1 MKLTDH
7 LYYYPEYGMLDSN
20 TYVIKDHV
28 NLIIDIGS
36 LLFLQNLIKDLK
48 GDGINPEELKVILN
62 THFHLDHYMANEEF
76 KKLFGSKILAHPL
89 QKKFYDTT
97 VNESSRAFGIKPV
110 PYVEDDIMDVA
121 EIKKGNLQLEII
133 PVPGHSQDSICIY
146 SKKEKF
152 LISGDVI
159 FNENTGRVD
168 LPGGNA
174 EQLKHSIDLLSKL
187 DIQYLLP
194 GHMDIVKGTDAVKNN
209 FQYVKDNVFQWL

>member
-20 TYVIKDHV
+20 TYVIKDHI
-28 NLIIDIGS
+28 NIIIDIGS
-36 LLFLQNLIKDLK
+36 LQYLQNLIKDLK
-48 GDGINPEELKVILN
+48 RDGINPEELKVILN

-89 QKKFYDTT
+89 QKKFYNTT
-97 VNESSRAFGIKPV
+97 VNESSRAFGIQPV
-110 PYVEDDIMDVA
+110 PYIEDDIIDVA

-133 PVPGHSQDSICIY
+133 PVPGHSEDSICIY

-174 EQLKHSIDLLSKL
+174 EQLKHSIDLLSKM

-194 GHMDIVKGTDAVKNN
+194 GHMDIVKGADAVKNN
-209 FQYVKDNVFQWL
+209 FQFVKDNVFQWL